1 MKYRVLLIL
10 LATLCFCA
18 TVAAS
23 EEAEKQAEEAA
34 LAWLSLVDA
43 EQYKASWKE
52 AASLFRAQVSVKQWS
67 QAVTAARKPFGKLKS
82 RQLKNAQYTT
92 SLPGAPDGEY
102 VVLQFEAVYEHKAS
116 AIETVTPMQDD
127 GSWRVS
133 GYYIR

>member
-1 MKYRVLLIL
+1 MKYRVLLIPFAML
-10 LATLCFCA
+10 CLIAVAT
-18 TVAAS
+18 AS
-23 EEAEKQAEEAA
+23 DAEKQAEDAA

-43 EQYKASWKE
+43 GQYDASWKE
-52 AASLFRAQVSVKQWS
+52 AASLFRAQVTVKQWS
-67 QAVTAARKPFGKLKS
+67 QAVTAARKPFGELKS
-82 RQLKNAQYTT
+82 RRLKDAKYTT

-116 AIETVTPMQDD
+116 AIETVTPKQDS

>member
-1 MKYRVLLIL
+1 MKYKVLLIFL
-10 LATLCFCA
+10 ITLCLSA
-18 TVAAS
+18 TVPAS
-23 EEAEKQAEEAA
+23 EAEKQAEEAA

-43 EQYKASWKE
+43 GQYKASWKK

-67 QAVTAARKPFGKLKS
+67 QAVSAARKPFGKLKS
-82 RQLKNAQYTT
+82 RQLMDATYAT

-127 GSWRVS
+127 GNWRVS